1 MYRAYYRPVSTT
13 KPKSK
18 PQVAQAAVSADVIW
32 AAAAY
37 AHRENGGEYLKEDQW
52 RMNATP
58 PYRAR
63 EANRVLMWRAIQDN
77 TLLTGAD
84 YEFGRV
90 VREWTQK
97 DLMVKTL
104 KGQLNDFDRALVT
117 SAQRDHFLMSDRY
130 EISIVC
136 SRPRAYED
144 TRQMEEAMEGISRE
158 PLAAVGDRVDEP
170 VTVVKC
176 VFSQNYNVFFV
187 TAVTESRHAVFFSY
201 RERLNIGHQCH
212 VRGTVKAH
220 RENSTQLNRVRVL

>member
-1 MYRAYYRPVSTT
+1 
-13 KPKSK
+13 
-18 PQVAQAAVSADVIW
+18 VAQAAVSADVVW

-37 AHRENGGEYLKEDQW
+37 AHRINEGEYLKEDQW
-52 RMNATP
+52 MMNATP

-77 TLLTGAD
+77 TLLTEAD

-104 KGQLNDFDRALVT
+104 KGQLNDFDTALVA
-117 SAQRDHFLMSDRY
+117 SAQRDHFLTSDRY

-158 PLAAVGDRVDEP
+158 HLADIGAKVDERI
-170 VTVVKC
+170 TVVKC

-212 VRGTVKAH
+212 IRGTVKAH
-220 RENSTQLNRVRVL
+220 RENSTQLNRVRIL

>member
-1 MYRAYYRPVSTT
+1 MYRAYYRPVNTT
-13 KPKSK
+13 KPRAK
-18 PQVAQAAVSADVIW
+18 PQVAEAAVSADVVW

-37 AHRENGGEYLKEDQW
+37 AHRENGGEYHKEEHW
-52 RMNATP
+52 MMNATP
-58 PYRAR
+58 PYRLH
-63 EANRVLMWRAIQDN
+63 ETNRTIMWRAIRDN
-77 TLLTGAD
+77 TLLTEAD

-104 KGQLNDFDRALVT
+104 KGQLNDFDTALVA

-201 RERLNIGHQCH
+201 RERLNIGRQCH
-212 VRGTVKAH
+212 IRGTVKAH